1 MIKVVFKWSKW
12 LSAGV
17 MAVLVLLLALI
28 GMVLFTHP
36 GLTSAIWIA
45 EKALPQLHVG
55 QVQGS
60 LFPKFTLR
68 DIEFNDPDLKVDAS
82 VRKFTL
88 AMNFQCLLEP
98 KVCINDIDLEGL
110 TFAMPELPV
119 TEKSVEESSEPLKSI
134 STPVPIFLHRL
145 AFTDIKLDVLGN
157 QVSWGE
163 FSSALSMQGERL
175 VIAPTRFKDVDLTL
189 APSEEVKEKET
200 PAAQPRQDI
209 ILPEVWIP
217 LQIVLQRF
225 DLERLTIHQATPFT
239 LNHLGLQARA
249 AKHQV
254 EIKTL
259 ELDIP
264 QVDAQASAK
273 VDLTGDY
280 PLTLALNADLK
291 EGDLKGQKIVFK
303 ASQSV
308 ANLAIESEFTGPV
321 SAQLSASL
329 QPLLVRLPFNVNLSQ
344 LKTQWPFVG
353 DADYHVNVATLTA
366 SGELQDYQLALQSH
380 LDGKAIP
387 ALDFAL
393 KGKGSLEQ
401 IELEKLDLETL
412 GGTLAGQVFASWK
425 GPVHWQAD
433 LQLDNIQPG
442 LQWPEA
448 EGNLS
453 GKLSTKGTLTERGGW
468 EVSLPLLDIDGLLRG
483 YPLNVEGSLQA
494 SDRSGKGEVHL
505 NTDRLTLSHGPNSL
519 TAKGKLDKHWAMDVD
534 VKFTD
539 LAKSV
544 PDLSGALIGDVDLR
558 GALKEPDIEL
568 DLQANQVKWQ
578 QQASIDTLSLTG
590 RVTPMPQPQA
600 DVTLNISAL
609 RYQETLLDSIALS
622 VSGSEKQHQLS
633 LDVSSDIASASLA
646 ISGSLAQKP
655 EMVWSGALERMFAT
669 TKQGTWTLEQTTPV
683 TANIDKLSVAVA
695 AHCWRQQGSSLC
707 LTQDINV
714 GEKGEATLALN
725 QFDFEQ
731 IAMFLPEETQLDG
744 SVNANVWAKWAPK
757 TSPQVRLSVAL
768 PSGQVQQKIE
778 QTVTLGWDDISF
790 HADLKQDKLNA
801 DWQINVKDNGDLSG
815 RLTVA
820 DVQAKDP
827 QLKAKLLLSR
837 FNLDFLQP
845 LVGEY
850 SSLKAM
856 LSADLQLEGSALQPK
871 VTGQFLIDDIEA
883 NGDIS
888 PIDVEQGNV
897 ALAFSGYDAN
907 LNANIVTPDGEL
919 KVEGDANWQQL
930 DNWHSKVRV
939 YADSLKVDMPPMVKI
954 KLVPD
959 MTIEVNPTLA
969 KVTGNLALPWGRIVV
984 EELPP
989 SAVSVSKDQVMLND
1003 QLEPLNNASSMPF
1016 NVETDINISI
1026 GDDFKLSAF
1035 GLEGGL
1041 IGKLNVTQKDKGPFI
1056 LGEVNIVNGTYRSF
1070 GQDLLIK
1077 EGKVL
1082 MNGPVDQ
1089 PYVAIKAIRNPENT
1103 QDDVIAGVKV
1113 TGPATEPEITI
1124 FSEPAMPQANALS
1137 YLLRGQDIDGESGG
1151 GSAMT
1156 TALIG
1161 LSLAKSGKVV
1171 GEIGQAFGVQDLQLD
1186 TAGSGE
1192 DSQVTVSG
1200 YIMPGLQVKYGV
1212 GIFKP
1217 LGEFTVRYRLM
1228 KDLYLEGVSGV
1239 ESAVD
1244 LLYQFEFD

>member
-1 MIKVVFKWSKW
+1 MIRVVFKWSKW

-36 GLTSAIWIA
+36 GLTSAIWVA
-45 EKALPQLHVG
+45 EKALPQLQVG

-68 DIEFNDPDLKVDAS
+68 DVTFNDPDLKVDAS

-98 KVCINDIDLEGL
+98 KVCINDIDLDGL
-110 TFAMPELPV
+110 TFSMPELPA
-119 TEKSVEESSEPLKSI
+119 TEESVEQPSEPLKSI

-145 AFTDIKLDVLGN
+145 ALTDFKLDVLGN

-175 VIAPTRFKDVDLTL
+175 VISPTHFKNVDLTL
-189 APSEEVKEKET
+189 APSNEVKEEEL
-200 PAAQPRQDI
+200 PVAQPRQDI
-209 ILPEVWIP
+209 VLPEVWIP
-217 LQIVLQRF
+217 LQVVLQRF
-225 DLERLTIHQATPFT
+225 DLERFTLHQATPFT

-254 EIKTL
+254 ELKTL

-273 VDLTGDY
+273 VELKGDY
-280 PLTLALNADLK
+280 PLTLLLNADLK
-291 EGDLKGQKIVFK
+291 EGDLKGQNIVFK
-303 ASQSV
+303 AAQSV
-308 ANLAIESEFTGPV
+308 ANLAIESELTGPV
-321 SAQLSASL
+321 SARLSASL
-329 QPLLVRLPFNVNLSQ
+329 QPLLVRLPFDVNLSE

-353 DADYHVNVATLTA
+353 EADYHVDVASLTA
-366 SGELQDYQLALQSH
+366 KGELQDYQLALQSH

-393 KGKGSLEQ
+393 KGKGSLER

-433 LQLDNIQPG
+433 FQLDNIQPG

-453 GKLSTKGTLTERGGW
+453 GKLSTKGMLTERGGW

-494 SDRSGKGEVHL
+494 SDRSGKGDIHL

-519 TAKGKLDKHWAMDVD
+519 TAKGKLDKRWAMDVD

-544 PDLSGALIGDVDLR
+544 PDLSGVLMGEIDLR

-568 DLQANQVKWQ
+568 DLQASQVQWQ
-578 QQASIDTLSLTG
+578 QQASIETLSLAG
-590 RVTPMPQPQA
+590 RITPMPQPQA

-609 RYQETLLDSIALS
+609 RYQETLLDSIVLS
-622 VSGSEKQHQLS
+622 ANGSEKQHQLS
-633 LDVSSDIASASLA
+633 LDVSSDLASTSLA
-646 ISGSLAQKP
+646 ISGSLVQKP

-669 TKQGTWTLEQTTPV
+669 TKQGTWTLEQSTPI
-683 TANIDKLSVAVA
+683 TANIDKQSVAVA
-695 AHCWRQQGSSLC
+695 AHCWQQQGSSLC

-714 GEKGEATLALN
+714 GKKGEATLALN
-725 QFDFEQ
+725 QFDFKQ
-731 IAMFLPEETQLDG
+731 IAMFLPAETHLDG

-757 TSPQVRLSVAL
+757 TAPQVTLSVTL

-790 HADLKQDKLNA
+790 NANLKQDKLNA
-801 DWQINVKDNGDLSG
+801 DWQINVRDNGDLSG
-815 RLTVA
+815 RLSVA

-827 QLKAKLLLSR
+827 QLQAKLLLSQ

-850 SSLKAM
+850 SSLKAL

-871 VTGQFLIDDIEA
+871 VTGQFLVDDIEA

-888 PIDVEQGNV
+888 PIDVQRGKV
-897 ALAFSGYDAN
+897 AVAFSGYDAN

-939 YADSLKVDMPPMVKI
+939 YADSLKVNMPPMVKI
-954 KLVPD
+954 QLVPD

-1113 TGPATEPEITI
+1113 TGPATEPEISI